1 MLKRKIRIISL
12 TFDKIILVNFSV
24 LSKLRISNQIQALLK
39 NWRPRPI
46 IGLLNLLS
54 KSLL

>member
-12 TFDKIILVNFSV
+12 TFDKIIFVNFSV
-24 LSKLRISNQIQALLK
+24 LSKLWVSNQIQALLK

-46 IGLLNLLS
+46 IGLLNPLR